1 MHLKTGLVLEGGAMR
16 GIYTAG
22 VLDVLMERK
31 LFFDAVIGVSAG
43 AIHGCNYVSNQP
55 GRSIRY
61 YRKYSRDPRFL
72 SVRSLLRTG
81 NMVDT
86 AFCYHELPEKLD
98 PFDNEAFMASQTVF
112 YAVCTNLETGRA
124 ECIRCTDLFRQIDV
138 LRASASMPL
147 ASEIVEVEGKK
158 YLDGGVADSVPL
170 RAAEAL
176 GYERNVVVLTRPAD
190 YVKGREMNP
199 LMRLRYR
206 HYPAFLQAIE
216 NRPAMYADTMA
227 YIRRREQEGAAF
239 VIRPAAALPI
249 SRTDTDP
256 EKLERVYQIG
266 REDAEGRI
274 EELARW
280 LAE

>member
-1 MHLKTGLVLEGGAMR
+1 MR

>member
-1 MHLKTGLVLEGGAMR
+1 MKTGLVLEGGAMR

-22 VLDVLMERK
+22 ALDVLMERR

-43 AIHGCNYVSNQP
+43 AIHGCNYVSNQL

-98 PFDNEAFMASQTVF
+98 PFDNEAFMASPTAF

-206 HYPAFLQAIE
+206 RYPAFLQAIE

-280 LAE
+280 LEA